1 MAVFRIQPPP
11 TGTLY
16 SVLQKAKPGWSNKDL
31 LKVYQKLQKVS
42 ITDGESLAR
51 AVSEGSLNNI
61 LAEAGEKRLKTSTL
75 QLLRLASRDPARSK
89 VNDIEELPHFR
100 VPCQQH
106 NDVLSMKLP
115 SIRSLGPPPLMPSK
129 RGDPRWKPKVMAAL
143 PRVKSEPILGKRRS
157 PRTERTETSRSPGAG
172 PKLVLPVVSHVG
184 IMPPDWSR
192 KALAPALPTVPE
204 MPERILP
211 PPKELRAP
219 IEDGSAGHSGICS
232 NSSSSFHSYGT
243 FVEKQGQETFH
254 HMEATY
260 SSQESYAMTFEG
272 SSDPAGSREHFAPD
286 EAEELTASEQLHFED
301 ESVEG
306 TPSERTA
313 GTQSMEATAVVDGLR
328 DVLDANIE
336 ATNWDIT
343 LPSPKKQREES
354 RFHRSDKAV
363 DHCQQVAAQRRQ
375 QQRRHIIRAYG

>member
-16 SVLQKAKPGWSNKDL
+16 SVLQKAKPGWSSKDL

-89 VNDIEELPHFR
+89 ANDFEELEPHFR

-157 PRTERTETSRSPGAG
+157 PRYSERTASRSPRYSG
-172 PKLVLPVVSHVG
+172 PKAPVLPAVG

-219 IEDGSAGHSGICS
+219 IEDGSAGHSGIAS

-243 FVEKQGQETFH
+243 FVEMQGQETFH

-272 SSDPAGSREHFAPD
+272 SSDPAGSREQFAPD
-286 EAEELTASEQLHFED
+286 EELTASEQLHFDD

-306 TPSERTA
+306 TQSERTESE
-313 GTQSMEATAVVDGLR
+313 SMEVTVPVDGLR
-328 DVLDANIE
+328 DILDSNIE
-336 ATNWDIT
+336 VSPNWDIT

-354 RFHRSDKAV
+354 RNRSGKAV